1 MKFALEPDRVY
12 LSLLSL
18 DDAELFPPERH
29 IYWAER
35 RKWLELADTLP
46 RLDAGTSFHT

>member
-1 MKFALEPDRVY
+1 MKYASEPDRVY

-18 DDAELFPPERH
+18 DDPELFPPERH
-29 IYWAER
+29 IYWTER